1 MLIKIAKLLFAIAIA
16 MTAFCANA
24 QEASNPQKIIIID
37 GKFFGKLPDEVAT
50 ATTPAG
56 IQFFMLSTP
65 DGTKAIGIKM
75 PGPLPSS
82 ALRDTISVEQVPEGK
97 ELLRRFNEAQARQS
111 GITLSAVG
119 SEPLVKEGDKLP
131 AFSMTDIS
139 GRTWT
144 NADVEGKVMVLN
156 IWYTGCGPCRTEMPE
171 LSTWKAEMP
180 GVMFFSATYET
191 AEVARPVIEDRKFN
205 WIPIVNDTL
214 FYKYIGNNGY
224 PLTLVIDRDG
234 TVVMAVHGTSGA
246 KRAALKEK
254 IKNLSGFAGIK
265 N

>member
-1 MLIKIAKLLFAIAIA
+1 MLMKTIKLFLAVA
-16 MTAFCANA
+16 MAMAAFCAKA
-24 QEASNPQKIIIID
+24 QEVSKAGKIIIID
-37 GKFFGKLPDEVAT
+37 GKFFNKLPDEVASMM
-50 ATTPAG
+50 TPGG

-65 DGTKAIGIKM
+65 NGTKAMGIKM
-75 PGPLPSS
+75 PEPLPSS
-82 ALRDTISVEQVPEGK
+82 ALRDTVAVDKVPEGR

-119 SEPLVKEGDKLP
+119 SEPLIKEGDKLP
-131 AFSMTDIS
+131 AFSLADMD

-156 IWYTGCGPCRTEMPE
+156 IWYTGCGPCRSEMPE
-171 LSTWKAEMP
+171 LSGWKSEMP

-191 AEVARPVIEDRKFN
+191 ADVARPVIEDRKFS
-205 WIPIVNDTL
+205 WIPLVNDTL

-234 TVVMAVHGTSGA
+234 TVVMAVHGTSEA

-254 IKNLSGFAGIK
+254 IKELN
-265 N
+265 